1 VEPLTDFVLDTVALV
16 RYLEDR
22 LPRGAQ
28 AAFRSAEAG
37 RSTLYLPQIA
47 LAEFVYIALKGKVD
61 EALTNASI
69 QETVQLILG
78 SSFISL
84 EEFPERGWEILL
96 NLRIPEPHDRLIAAE
111 ALARDLAVVSNDSSF
126 DDISGLTVV
135 WD

>member
-47 LAEFVYIALKGKVD
+47 LAEFVYIALKGKAD
-61 EALTNASI
+61 EALSNAST
-69 QETVQLILG
+69 QETVQQILG

-84 EEFPERGWEILL
+84 EEFPERGWAILL
-96 NLRIPEPHDRLIAAE
+96 NLRIPELHDRLIAAE

-135 WD
+135 WE